1 MDQAQKLATCDL
13 FRTKAQRLL
22 AIAKPAAREATAR
35 LRIRSGVGYPLAR
48 KGPRMDARG
57 PLAFHGELQQ
67 NTSMPTSITVRDVPD
82 ETRNELAA
90 RAARTGR
97 SLQEYL
103 RSELIE
109 LARRPDPAALM
120 ERVAMRVRR
129 MGTTIEPSEVIDML
143 APERR

>member
-1 MDQAQKLATCDL
+1 MD
-13 FRTKAQRLL
+13 
-22 AIAKPAAREATAR
+22 
-35 LRIRSGVGYPLAR
+35 V
-48 KGPRMDARG
+48 RG
-57 PLAFHGELQQ
+57 LLAFHGESQQ

-90 RAARTGR
+90 RAARPGR

-120 ERVAMRVRR
+120 ERVAVRVRR
-129 MGTTIEPSEVIDML
+129 MGTSIEPSDVVGLL

>member
-1 MDQAQKLATCDL
+1 ME
-13 FRTKAQRLL
+13 
-22 AIAKPAAREATAR
+22 P
-35 LRIRSGVGYPLAR
+35 
-48 KGPRMDARG
+48 RG
-57 PLAFHGELQQ
+57 PLAFHGESQQ
-67 NTSMPTSITVRDVPD
+67 NSSMPTSITVRDVPD

-129 MGTTIEPSEVIDML
+129 MGTSIEPSDVVDLL